1 MGEFLKNIV
10 RHRVFIKAGMIL
22 FILVIILIMLW
33 GRAYYG
39 SMNAYRQGEI
49 YLESRQYLKAVTHF
63 DRSIHWY
70 TPFNPYVERS
80 AERLWN
86 IGKNAEQ
93 KGDTKLA
100 LIAFRTIRQGF
111 YAASHVAVPG
121 KSWIARCDI
130 KINDLMALEKR
141 IGRGGHEAQ
150 SKMAMPQNQECVPP
164 RIFWSIILEIGFL
177 GWVGSILCLIMF
189 PLRNREG
196 RKKRKI
202 SILIWIGF
210 VVVFF
215 TLWIV
220 GMMRA

>member
-1 MGEFLKNIV
+1 
-10 RHRVFIKAGMIL
+10 
-22 FILVIILIMLW
+22 
-33 GRAYYG
+33 
-39 SMNAYRQGEI
+39 
-49 YLESRQYLKAVTHF
+49 
-63 DRSIHWY
+63 
-70 TPFNPYVERS
+70 
-80 AERLWN
+80 
-86 IGKNAEQ
+86 
-93 KGDTKLA
+93 
-100 LIAFRTIRQGF
+100 
-111 YAASHVAVPG
+111 
-121 KSWIARCDI
+121 
-130 KINDLMALEKR
+130 
-141 IGRGGHEAQ
+141 
-150 SKMAMPQNQECVPP
+150 MPQNQECVPP